1 VKSPTFVGVDFS
13 MNLCTSYVS
22 PLNIKCMFGFG
33 CLDIL
38 LEPWFVCLLP
48 ICILEA
54 RT

>member
-33 CLDIL
+33 CFDIWIL
-38 LEPWFVCLLP
+38 LTSALRIIVKEY
-48 ICILEA
+48 
-54 RT
+54 